1 MGREL
6 EEGLIR
12 THQPE
17 KLQRKRKEG
26 HQFVELPCSRPNHSG
41 ASSRSGEP
49 NEAEATTFRG
59 KIRSFRSRNEE
70 FFYNLVMVLIVEKAD
85 CTISKCF
92 DI

>member
-6 EEGLIR
+6 EEGLIK

-26 HQFVELPCSRPNHSG
+26 RQLLNNLVNNRITLG

-49 NEAEATTFRG
+49 NEAEATTFGG
-59 KIRSFRSRNEE
+59 KIWSFR
-70 FFYNLVMVLIVEKAD
+70 
-85 CTISKCF
+85 
-92 DI
+92 